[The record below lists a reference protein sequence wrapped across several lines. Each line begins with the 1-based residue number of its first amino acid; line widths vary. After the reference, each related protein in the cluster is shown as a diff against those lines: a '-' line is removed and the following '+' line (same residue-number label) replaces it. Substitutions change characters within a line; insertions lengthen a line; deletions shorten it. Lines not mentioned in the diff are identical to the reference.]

1 MNSLCPRPTF
11 DMEFLRRSALGERP
25 DEPAPMQEVA
35 LFERNPRAGVS
46 AVAHAVDA
54 NFRRRPSS
62 AIAGAVSQALFVA
75 ATAVLFVAW
84 MATSH

>member
-1 MNSLCPRPTF
+1 
-11 DMEFLRRSALGERP
+11 
-25 DEPAPMQEVA
+25 MQEVA